1 MRPSRLD
8 RALPSPDWDQ
18 KGWRL
23 WEQLAPHCRILPN
36 RLRDHV
42 LEPKAVRIMN
52 QYGVWLRNRGQ
63 YTNAEPIFQ
72 RALEISIKVLGKEH
86 PDTLTAMLN
95 LASL

>member
-1 MRPSRLD
+1 MN
-8 RALPSPDWDQ
+8 
-18 KGWRL
+18 
-23 WEQLAPHCRILPN
+23 ELA
-36 RLRDHV
+36 
-42 LEPKAVRIMN
+42 
-52 QYGVWLRNRGQ
+52 VWLQNRGQ